1 MKVSSIKLQAFLW
14 ALPFFFGSLL
24 VFPYALLGDQEFYRH
39 FYAGV
44 AGLPVSEAFQF
55 YRDSLGTSEPG
66 YFLFSYVV
74 APFFDKDL
82 IFSIVN
88 FFFGYHIFLW
98 MLRNNVSRILFPAVY
113 LNFYVLVLAFS
124 AERLKLSLLFF
135 LMGSAQA
142 GFFRYFF
149 YAFSVLTH
157 VQTLMLLVAAQV
169 RKILFIMNRLL
180 LGRIEKGFLSL
191 SFLMVGIVLVLIV
204 LREHIESKISFYAG
218 AWGGV
223 DSILKPVI
231 FTVLSICYARSRRV
245 EALLASLPMVLA
257 AYFIGAE
264 RVVIFSYFVFMYY
277 GLQSRRGMNV
287 SVVLTLLYFIYK
299 GVEFLTAVVLY
310 GDGFASVQ

>member
-1 MKVSSIKLQAFLW
+1 MKVSSVKLQAFLW
-14 ALPFFFGSLL
+14 ALPLFFGSLL
-24 VFPYALLGDQEFYRH
+24 VFPYGLLGDQEFYRR

-44 AGLPVSEAFQF
+44 AGLPVIEAFQF

-66 YFLFSYVV
+66 YFLFSYVF
-74 APFFDKDL
+74 APFINKDL
-82 IFSIVN
+82 MFSVVN
-88 FFFGYHIFLW
+88 FLFGYHIFLW
-98 MLRNNVSRILFPAVY
+98 MLRNDVSRLLFPAIY

-124 AERLKLSLLFF
+124 AERLKLSLLIF
-135 LMGSAQA
+135 LMGYAQA

-149 YAFSVLTH
+149 YAFSVFVH

-169 RKILFIMNRLL
+169 RKILFITHRLL
-180 LGRIEKGFLSL
+180 LGRVGYGFLSL
-191 SFLMVGIVLVLIV
+191 SFLMIGIVLVLVV

-218 AWGGV
+218 AWGGIE
-223 DSILKPVI
+223 SILKPVI
-231 FTVLSICYARSRRV
+231 FTLLSMYYARSRKV

-277 GLQSRRGMNV
+277 GLQSRRGVNI

-299 GVEFLTAVVLY
+299 GVGFLTGVVLY
-310 GDGFASVQ
+310 GDGFADVQ